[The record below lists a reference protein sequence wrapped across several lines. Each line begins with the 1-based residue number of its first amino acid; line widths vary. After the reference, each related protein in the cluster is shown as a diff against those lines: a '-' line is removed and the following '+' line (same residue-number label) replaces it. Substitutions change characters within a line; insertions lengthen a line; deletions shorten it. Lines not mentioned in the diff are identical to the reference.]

1 MKAHYIRAM
10 DAIHQTCLFVAGSCL
25 VVITIIVP
33 YGVFT
38 RYVLNSAASW
48 PEPMAVLLMIVLSFL
63 SAVICYREYSPI
75 GHRATP
81 GLLAE
86 PIKSLLGW
94 FLELCMLATN
104 LFMLWWGIKL
114 VETTWFQSIA
124 EFPIL
129 TAGMA
134 YLPIPIGGALT
145 ALFVIERLLT
155 QKFFAE
161 PEPETVS
168 QISTE

>member
-1 MKAHYIRAM
+1 
-10 DAIHQTCLFVAGSCL
+10 
-25 VVITIIVP
+25 
-33 YGVFT
+33 
-38 RYVLNSAASW
+38 
-48 PEPMAVLLMIVLSFL
+48 MIVLSFL
-63 SAVICYREYSPI
+63 SAVICYREYLHI
-75 GHRATP
+75 GVGVIP
-81 GLLAE
+81 NLLPE
-86 PIKSLLGW
+86 SIKPVLGW
-94 FLELCMLATN
+94 FLEICMLATN

-114 VETTWFQSIA
+114 VETTWYQSIA